1 MVVGIRTAVRGLR
14 RAGKRGA
21 NMSLPPRGLHLR
33 LPWPYEWRSLVAMS
47 LGTGF
52 FVFV

>member
-1 MVVGIRTAVRGLR
+1 MVVGMRTAVRLRR

-21 NMSLPPRGLHLR
+21 DMSLPPSGLRLR
-33 LPWPYEWRSLVAMS
+33 LPWPYDWRSLVAMS